1 VENDRDLGRNGTF
14 LVIRQLEQDWEAF
27 WQYCEQQSKD
37 LAGRLPAPYTINKD
51 FIAAKLVGRWP
62 DGSSLVRHPYQ
73 SRTAATE
80 PGKQPTL
87 LIRPKSN
94 PAAAAPIDVP
104 VKSSGDVG
112 LPDND
117 FLFGTEDPEALR
129 CPFGAH
135 IRRANPRDSFDPG
148 SEDQIA
154 ITNRH
159 RILRVGRVYKSPP
172 EEKKKGLL
180 FMCLNGDIERQFE
193 FVQQTWLKAPS
204 FQDLSCELDP
214 LLGDGEEGACGFT
227 IPSREGPLLLKSM
240 PAFVQ
245 TKGGGYFF
253 IPGKR
258 LIDYLSE

>member
-1 VENDRDLGRNGTF
+1 VGRNSTF
-14 LVIRQLEQDWEAF
+14 LVIRQLEQDLDAF
-27 WQYCEQQSKD
+27 LKYCEDESRH
-37 LAGRLPAPYTINKD
+37 LAGRLPAPYVITKD
-51 FIAAKLVGRWP
+51 FIAAKLIGRWP

-73 SRTAATE
+73 SREDARKAGT
-80 PGKQPTL
+80 PTVAM
-87 LIRPKSN
+87 IRPKSN
-94 PAAAAPIDVP
+94 PTAAAPIDVP
-104 VKSSGDVG
+104 IKSSSEAEK
-112 LPDND
+112 PDND

-148 SEDQIA
+148 SDDQIA

-159 RILRVGRVYKSPP
+159 RILRVGRKYVPQEGEKS
-172 EEKKKGLL
+172 GLL